1 MNALNMNTSAKRLL
15 LGGVAILGVVAL
27 AGCGGGGGTPAAT
40 GVITQPTQLSLA
52 TLKAG
57 DSVPAGTY
65 TITGDRAEIAAI
77 YAALVARGSTG
88 IPATTVE
95 AGGIKLR
102 CSGAGCGIEIDEAA
116 ETITVTGTIEVAA
129 TDGRFPSERP
139 SRTPTVNTGATN
151 DDSKDDDDDMKT
163 PVVSLSAAMVNAP
176 EGPTARI
183 TVTLTAPA
191 PTGGLTVSYTLDGTA
206 GTVTVPATRTSH
218 TFDVPITGQ
227 AVGQTL
233 DLALVDDD
241 DDGYDLGTVRTS
253 TITIVMPGTTPTVM
267 FSTAS
272 MTVAEDGTP
281 TIAVSISPAPTTA
294 FTLSYTVTGGD
305 AAQGT
310 DFTTPGTVNIG
321 VGDTSVNIPVAITD
335 DSATESAETLVLTL
349 TPGTGYTLGST
360 GVFTLTITDN
370 DGPPPP
376 PPNIEVGTG
385 GLVTNGD
392 LDIGRVKGA
401 LVGFTPGS
409 DSINAPIPS
418 LPSDA
423 SHWGVWLSEQND
435 LIVWYG
441 APAGTYDQEGQ
452 LSSAFVTDIQFD
464 TAKTANYRG
473 SVRGLGHH
481 ESGGTESFGEFTAA
495 INLTASFAAVDSGS
509 SSTLAGTVSGWSGSG
524 ADSAWGTVNLNNDG
538 TVSGGAATGGE
549 WGHYLYRQAT
559 TGDPDGATGYVDLNF
574 ADISEANG
582 GGTESAIGAFHAIKQ
597 Q

>member
-1 MNALNMNTSAKRLL
+1 MAENRINRPQRALNF
-15 LGGVAILGVVAL
+15 
-27 AGCGGGGGTPAAT
+27 
-40 GVITQPTQLSLA
+40 
-52 TLKAG
+52 
-57 DSVPAGTY
+57 
-65 TITGDRAEIAAI
+65 
-77 YAALVARGSTG
+77 
-88 IPATTVE
+88 
-95 AGGIKLR
+95 KL
-102 CSGAGCGIEIDEAA
+102 
-116 ETITVTGTIEVAA
+116 TH
-129 TDGRFPSERP
+129 
-139 SRTPTVNTGATN
+139 
-151 DDSKDDDDDMKT
+151 
-163 PVVSLSAAMVNAP
+163 
-176 EGPTARI
+176 
-183 TVTLTAPA
+183 
-191 PTGGLTVSYTLDGTA
+191 Y
-206 GTVTVPATRTSH
+206 RTSH

-281 TIAVSISPAPTTA
+281 TISVSISPAPDSEI
-294 FTLSYTVTGGD
+294 TLNYSVSGS
-305 AAQGT
+305 AVSGT
-310 DFTTPGTVNIG
+310 DFTALSGTVVVPANA
-321 VGDTSVNIPVAITD
+321 TSVDIPVAIDD

-370 DGPPPP
+370 DGPPP
-376 PPNIEVGTG
+376 NIEVGTG

-401 LVGFTPGS
+401 LAGFTPGS

-481 ESGGTESFGEFTAA
+481 ESRGTESFGEFTAA

-509 SSTLAGTVSGWSGSG
+509 SSTLAGTVSDWSGSG